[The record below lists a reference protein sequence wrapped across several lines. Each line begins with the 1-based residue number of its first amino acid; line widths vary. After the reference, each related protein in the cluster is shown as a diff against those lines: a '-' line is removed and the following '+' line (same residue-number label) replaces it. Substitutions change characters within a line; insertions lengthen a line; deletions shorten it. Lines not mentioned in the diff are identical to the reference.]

1 MQSVILGDPHI
12 KPHRA
17 PTRLTPMNRRRDAYI
32 LLVVIVILLIAVGV
46 WGAMPAEPPPEEI
59 LDRVP

>member
-1 MQSVILGDPHI
+1 MQNVIIGDPNL
-12 KPHRA
+12 KPQRA
-17 PTRLTPMNRRRDAYI
+17 PTRLSPMNRRRDAYI

-46 WGAMPAEPPPEEI
+46 WGAMPVDPPPAEI